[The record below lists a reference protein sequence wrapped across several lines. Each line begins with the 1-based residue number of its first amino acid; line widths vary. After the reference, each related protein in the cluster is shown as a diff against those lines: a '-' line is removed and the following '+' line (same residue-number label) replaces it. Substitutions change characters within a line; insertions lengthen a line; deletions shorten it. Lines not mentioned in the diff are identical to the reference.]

1 MMRQDVRRLESE
13 RFTDDHDWIYFG
25 MVLGRSGSISREA
38 SGTFL
43 SIIALCRHHSR
54 MEIS

>member
-43 SIIALCRHHSR
+43 GIIALCRHHSR